1 MCLVIEF
8 IFMAAMIRRVGI
20 CNGYACTGDEKNH
33 AGYHEQDFNKTVEEI
48 RQEEPQSILGANFV
62 EKQM

>member
-1 MCLVIEF
+1 MDTHALVMRKNMPGIMSR
-8 IFMAAMIRRVGI
+8 IF
-20 CNGYACTGDEKNH
+20 NE
-33 AGYHEQDFNKTVEEI
+33 TVEEI

>member
-1 MCLVIEF
+1 MDTHAPV
-8 IFMAAMIRRVGI
+8 MRKNMPGI
-20 CNGYACTGDEKNH
+20 MSRI
-33 AGYHEQDFNKTVEEI
+33 FNKTVEEI